1 MVQFKQT
8 FIQLILLLLTLTSC
22 QQNHAQTTPERLT
35 LKAKEALT
43 YCKQHHMNTSFCILV
58 DMRIHSGKNRLF
70 VWDFNTNKVVNEGIC
85 SHGSCDGKTG
95 TGGAY
100 KLPKFSNTSGSY
112 CSSLGKYKI
121 GKRSYSNWGINIH
134 YKLHGLENANNNAFK
149 RVVVL
154 HSFNAVPD
162 TEIYPQYAV
171 NSWGCP
177 MVSNTLMRD
186 LDAQLKKVKQPVL
199 LWVFH

>member
-1 MVQFKQT
+1 M
-8 FIQLILLLLTLTSC
+8 IQLVFLVFAIVSC
-22 QQNHAQTTPERLT
+22 KKHYAQVSNRLKH
-35 LKAKEALT
+35 KAEEALA
-43 YCKQHHMNTSFCILV
+43 YCKKNDLNTSFCILV

-70 VWDFNTNKVVNEGIC
+70 VWDFNTNKVVKEGIC

-95 TGGAY
+95 PGGAY

-134 YKLHGLENANNNAFK
+134 YKLHGLEKTNNNAFK
-149 RVVVL
+149 RVIVL

-162 TEIYPQYAV
+162 EEIYPRYVV
-171 NSWGCP
+171 NSLGCP
-177 MVSNTLMRD
+177 MVSNDLMHR
-186 LDAQLKKVKQPVL
+186 LDTQLKTVNQPVL
-199 LWVFH
+199 LWIFY